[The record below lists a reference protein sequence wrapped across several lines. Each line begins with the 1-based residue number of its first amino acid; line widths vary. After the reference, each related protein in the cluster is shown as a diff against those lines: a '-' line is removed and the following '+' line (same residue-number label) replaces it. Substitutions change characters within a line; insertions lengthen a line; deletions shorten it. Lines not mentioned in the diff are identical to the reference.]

1 MRRDGSFF
9 SKNSVRAVL
18 VALCIWLIAFLLPE
32 GVTKALKHVIAP
44 IAAPVEGVMAW
55 VAFEVRDVSAFLSS
69 IGDLKRENERLEME
83 RLSLSLNEGRLRELE
98 EENRL
103 LREAL
108 RLPLDTTLEAI
119 PAEVI
124 GRDLNGVSMSLML
137 NRGSIDDVEVGMAVV
152 VGTGNLI
159 GRIAAVYLT
168 SAEVRLL
175 SHAESTVAAR
185 IAGSSIQG
193 VIRGDHG
200 LGLVFDMA
208 LSDEALE
215 PGAPLI
221 TSGLGDALPKGL
233 AIGEI
238 REVRPSADRLF
249 QQATVTVP
257 MAFSDVRYAS
267 IIKRSSP

>member
-1 MRRDGSFF
+1 MGAVFF
-9 SKNSVRAVL
+9 IWVI
-18 VALCIWLIAFLLPE
+18 ALILPE
-32 GVTKALKHVIAP
+32 SITKSLRHIIAP
-44 IAAPVEGVMAW
+44 IAAPIEGVMAW
-55 VAFEVRDVSAFLSS
+55 TAFEIRDLSSFLSS
-69 IGDLKRENERLEME
+69 IGDLKRENERLETE
-83 RLSLSLNEGRLRELE
+83 RLVLSQNNGRLRELE

-108 RLPLDTTLEAI
+108 RLPLDTELAAI

-137 NRGSIDDVEVGMAVV
+137 NRGSIDDVEMGMAVV

-159 GRIAAVYLT
+159 GRIVAVHLT

-208 LSDEALE
+208 LSGEALE

-249 QQATVTVP
+249 QQATVAVP
-257 MAFSDVRYAS
+257 VAFSDVRYAS